1 MAVARPRGR
10 KAEESGGL
18 LVSPSLGQTQAM
30 RSSLVGEKW
39 GRKKV
44 TGLNRG
50 SRRGGGARRC
60 VSMGRSCGVPLL
72 CPERHGSGA
81 DGTSTWHRHRE
92 EVNRWAGPVRT
103 ISFSIYSNGFEFELV
118 KSGLPLLKK
127 FEIKYGI
134 VGN

>member
-1 MAVARPRGR
+1 VARPRGR
-10 KAEESGGL
+10 KTEESGGL
-18 LVSPSLGQTQAM
+18 LVSPSLGQTKAK
-30 RSSLVGEKW
+30 RTSPVGEKW

-44 TGLNRG
+44 VGLNRG

-60 VSMGRSCGVPLL
+60 VSMGRSRSAPLL
-72 CPERHGSGA
+72 RPERHGSGA
-81 DGTSTWHRHRE
+81 DGTSARHGHRE
-92 EVNRWAGPVRT
+92 EADRWAGPVRT

-118 KSGLPLLKK
+118 KSGLPLLEN